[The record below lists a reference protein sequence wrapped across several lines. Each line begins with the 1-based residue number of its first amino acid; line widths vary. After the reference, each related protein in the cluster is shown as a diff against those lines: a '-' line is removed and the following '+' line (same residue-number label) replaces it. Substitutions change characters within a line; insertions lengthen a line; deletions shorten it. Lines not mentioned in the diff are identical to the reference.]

1 MAEKEQQAQEQTSE
15 QTHEQTWQE
24 QEPQTEDEN
33 TPDKEVGASADNIK
47 NLDLLLDI
55 PLDVSVEVG
64 RSRMLV
70 RDLLQMDEGYVV
82 ELGKQT
88 NEPLDVY
95 VNSRLIARG
104 EVVLVDDKLGLR
116 LTDVVSPAERI
127 ENLA

>member
-1 MAEKEQQAQEQTSE
+1 MAEEDQQQAAEQAELKTSTQGE
-15 QTHEQTWQE
+15 SK
-24 QEPQTEDEN
+24 PSGKKS
-33 TPDKEVGASADNIK
+33 KEVGRENIK
-47 NLDLLLDI
+47 NLELLLDI

-82 ELGKQT
+82 ELGKQA

-104 EVVLVDDKLGLR
+104 EVVMVDDKLGLR

>member
-1 MAEKEQQAQEQTSE
+1 MAEEEQENVQQQQEQRGSAQTAAATSGAKG
-15 QTHEQTWQE
+15 
-24 QEPQTEDEN
+24 TEGGAEN
-33 TPDKEVGASADNIK
+33 LK
-47 NLDLLLDI
+47 NLELLLDI

-82 ELGKQT
+82 ELGKQA

-104 EVVLVDDKLGLR
+104 EVVMVDDKLGLR

>member
-1 MAEKEQQAQEQTSE
+1 MAEEDQENVQQQQEQRGSAQTVAGTSGAKG
-15 QTHEQTWQE
+15 
-24 QEPQTEDEN
+24 TEGGAEN
-33 TPDKEVGASADNIK
+33 LK
-47 NLDLLLDI
+47 NLELLLDI

-82 ELGKQT
+82 ELGKQA

-104 EVVLVDDKLGLR
+104 EVVMVDDKLGLR